1 MLPFLVPFIGPL
13 VDKLVGLIPDPAARE
28 KARLEA
34 EAQLVA
40 QQDEM
45 VKAFLASDQA
55 QDAVNAE
62 EAKSSSLF
70 VSGWRPFIGWVCGI
84 SFAWAYVVRPML
96 VFGFAAAG
104 RPLGLPPVDIAE
116 MSTVLMGMLGLSGMR
131 TYEKKQGVQN
141 NH

>member
-55 QDAVNAE
+55 QNLVNAE
-62 EAKSSSLF
+62 EAKSTNMF
-70 VSGWRPFIGWVCGI
+70 IAGARPFLLWVCAA
-84 SFAWAYVVRPML
+84 SFAWSFVIEPIAAFVITASGHSL
-96 VFGFAAAG
+96 V
-104 RPLGLPPVDIAE
+104 LPKLDMSEMMPV
-116 MSTVLMGMLGLSGMR
+116 LLGMLGLSGMR
-131 TYEKKQGVQN
+131 TYEKLNNAQG

>member
-40 QQDEM
+40 QQDDM

-55 QDAVNAE
+55 QAAVNAE
-62 EAKSSSLF
+62 EAKSSNLF
-70 VSGWRPFIGWVCGI
+70 VSGWRPFLGWVFGS
-84 SFAWAYVVRPML
+84 SFAWVFVVQPILMFVL
-96 VFGFAAAG
+96 KAVGH
-104 RPLGLPPVDIAE
+104 PVDLPTLDLSQMTPIV
-116 MSTVLMGMLGLSGMR
+116 TGMLGLAGMR
-131 TYEKKQGVQN
+131 TYEKIQGAQG